1 MTRIFGIVLLCQF
14 VRVMQELHSA
24 RSNEEVTILAV
35 LGVFACPIVAFF
47 YLRFRVPLH
56 AALQAMT
63 RNNWTLG
70 ASLALGSFLAGV
82 GYAVLALK
90 E

>member
-1 MTRIFGIVLLCQF
+1 MARILGIVLLYQF
-14 VRVMQELHSA
+14 VRAMLELRSA
-24 RSNEEVTILAV
+24 RSNEELTILAV
-35 LGVFACPIVAFF
+35 LGVFAGPIVAFF

-56 AALQAMT
+56 AALRAMT

-82 GYAVLALK
+82 GYAALALR